1 MATPFLLLVFIIPS
15 ALALPKIRPG
25 SNGVHVGVNVV
36 LGSAEDI
43 KSAAANTSHALKVGN
58 KGGSR
63 NAELEKAIQN
73 RDVQK
78 AKHTINSGEDV
89 NAYDRRDGCPF
100 KPGEFVTVHP
110 KFKYE
115 WLDHTVSKFPYDNPE
130 LVQKLIEQGADVN
143 CLGPGGWTPLITAVG
158 SNYHAFADNVGCHGS
173 THVPMQ
179 PNRLKVIKLL
189 VEAGADIDH
198 QTDIDHH
205 GWNALL
211 EATRVV
217 CWNVEAI
224 KLFVSSGANV
234 NIKTSPRMLTPL
246 IMASQGF
253 TEDGY
258 PPGYDPANLE
268 IVKLLVSKGAEV
280 NAIECGNCETPL
292 DAAIRTKEYAV
303 AEYLKKHGGV
313 QIAGHCPDNIPPCPD
328 VHPARLLLDRP
339 E

>member
-89 NAYDRRDGCPF
+89 NAYDSDGCPF
-100 KPGEFVTVHP
+100 KPGPNSQF
-110 KFKYE
+110 
-115 WLDHTVSKFPYDNPE
+115 SYDNPE
-130 LVQKLIEQGADVN
+130 LVQTLIEQGADVN
-143 CLGPGGWTPLITAVG
+143 CVGERAWTPLISALQAH
-158 SNYHAFADNVGCHGS
+158 YLKIDKEVGCKGS
-173 THVPMQ
+173 THVPMP
-179 PNRLKVIKLL
+179 PNRLKVMKLL
-189 VEAGADIDH
+189 VEAGADLDH
-198 QTDIDHH
+198 QTTPPGPPGSLRYRSIS
-205 GWNALL
+205 ALL
-211 EATRVV
+211 KATFAP

-234 NIKTSPRMLTPL
+234 NIKTSSFMLTPL
-246 IMASQGF
+246 IMASKGF

-258 PPGYDPANLE
+258 PPGYEPANLE
-268 IVKLLVSKGAEV
+268 IVELLVSKGADV
-280 NAIECGNCETPL
+280 NAIECGFCETAL

>member
-89 NAYDRRDGCPF
+89 NAYDSDGCPF
-100 KPGEFVTVHP
+100 KPGQ
-110 KFKYE
+110 
-115 WLDHTVSKFPYDNPE
+115 DGKFPYDNPE
-130 LVQKLIEQGADVN
+130 LVQRLIEQGADVN
-143 CLGPGGWTPLITAVG
+143 CLGPGSWTPLMQAVRD
-158 SNYHAFADNVGCHGS
+158 NYHAFLQNGPCNGS

-179 PNRLKVIKLL
+179 PNRVKVMKLL

-198 QTDIDHH
+198 QNTPY

-211 EATRVV
+211 EATRIA

-234 NIKTSPRMLTPL
+234 NIKTSRRMLTPL
-246 IMASQGF
+246 LLASYGS
-253 TEDGY
+253 
-258 PPGYDPANLE
+258 PPGPFYDGWSPANLE
-268 IVKLLVSKGAEV
+268 IVELLVSKGAEV
-280 NAIECGNCETPL
+280 NAIECQNCATPL
-292 DAAIRTKEYAV
+292 DTAIRTKEYAV

>member
-89 NAYDRRDGCPF
+89 NAYDSDGCPF
-100 KPGEFVTVHP
+100 KPGPNSQF
-110 KFKYE
+110 
-115 WLDHTVSKFPYDNPE
+115 SYDNPE
-130 LVQKLIEQGADVN
+130 LVQTLIEQGADVN
-143 CLGPGGWTPLITAVG
+143 CVGERAWTPLISALQAH
-158 SNYHAFADNVGCHGS
+158 YLKIDKEVGCKGS
-173 THVPMQ
+173 THVPMP
-179 PNRLKVIKLL
+179 PNRLKVMKLL
-189 VEAGADIDH
+189 VEAGADLDH
-198 QTDIDHH
+198 QTTPPGPPGSLRYRSIS
-205 GWNALL
+205 ALL
-211 EATRVV
+211 KATFAP

-234 NIKTSPRMLTPL
+234 NIKSYLGFSAL
-246 IMASQGF
+246 ILACHG
-253 TEDGY
+253 DGGT
-258 PPGYDPANLE
+258 PGYSPANLE
-268 IVKLLVSKGAEV
+268 IVELLVSSGAEV
-280 NAIECGNCETPL
+280 NAIECESCQTAL
-292 DAAIRTKEYAV
+292 DHANKAKEYAV

-313 QIAGHCPDNIPPCPD
+313 EGGHCPADCPSL
-328 VHPARLLLDRP
+328 ANK
-339 E
+339 

>member
-89 NAYDRRDGCPF
+89 NAYDSDGCPF
-100 KPGEFVTVHP
+100 EPGPNSQF
-110 KFKYE
+110 
-115 WLDHTVSKFPYDNPE
+115 SYDNPE
-130 LVQKLIEQGADVN
+130 LVQTLIEQGADVN
-143 CLGPGGWTPLITAVG
+143 CVGERAWTPLISAL
-158 SNYHAFADNVGCHGS
+158 HAHHLKFVKEGGCKGS
-173 THVPMQ
+173 THVPMP
-179 PNRLKVIKLL
+179 PNRVKVLKLL
-189 VEAGADIDH
+189 VEAGADLDH
-198 QTDIDHH
+198 QTTPPGPPGSLRYRSIS
-205 GWNALL
+205 ALL
-211 EATRVV
+211 KATFAP

-234 NIKTSPRMLTPL
+234 NIKVLTTMFTPL
-246 IMASQGF
+246 LFASRGWQG
-253 TEDGY
+253 Y
-258 PPGYDPANLE
+258 RPANLE
-268 IVKLLVSKGAEV
+268 IVELLVSSGAEV
-280 NAIECGNCETPL
+280 NAIECESCQTAL
-292 DAAIRTKEYAV
+292 DHANKAKEYAV

-313 QIAGHCPDNIPPCPD
+313 EGGHCPADCPP
-328 VHPARLLLDRP
+328 VHPWPTSESTTLY
-339 E
+339 

>member
-89 NAYDRRDGCPF
+89 NAYDSDGCPF
-100 KPGEFVTVHP
+100 KPGQDRE
-110 KFKYE
+110 
-115 WLDHTVSKFPYDNPE
+115 FPYDDPE
-130 LVQKLIEQGADVN
+130 LVQRLIEQGADVN
-143 CLGPGGWTPLITAVG
+143 CVGGSFGYTPLMTAVRD
-158 SNYHAFADNVGCHGS
+158 NYLSFLDNGGCNGS

-179 PNRLKVIKLL
+179 PNRLKVMKLL
-189 VEAGADIDH
+189 VKAGADID
-198 QTDIDHH
+198 QLATG
-205 GWNALL
+205 GWNALH
-211 EATRVV
+211 EATGTAP

-234 NIKTSPRMLTPL
+234 NIKDSDYSFTPL
-246 IMASQGF
+246 ILASHGNPD
-253 TEDGY
+253 TNY
-258 PPGYDPANLE
+258 PPGHSPANLE
-268 IVKLLVSKGAEV
+268 IVELLVSSGAEV
-280 NAIECGNCETPL
+280 NAIECENCETPL
-292 DAAIRTKEYAV
+292 DHAIKEKEYAV

-313 QIAGHCPDNIPPCPD
+313 EIAGHCPDNIPPCPY

>member
-89 NAYDRRDGCPF
+89 NAYDSDGCPF
-100 KPGEFVTVHP
+100 KPGQDRE
-110 KFKYE
+110 
-115 WLDHTVSKFPYDNPE
+115 FPYDDPE
-130 LVQKLIEQGADVN
+130 LVQRLIEQGADVN
-143 CLGPGGWTPLITAVG
+143 CVGGSFGYTPLMTAVRD
-158 SNYHAFADNVGCHGS
+158 NYLSFLDNGGCNGS

-179 PNRLKVIKLL
+179 PNRLKVMKLL
-189 VEAGADIDH
+189 VEAGADID
-198 QTDIDHH
+198 QLADPGGETS
-205 GWNALL
+205 ALL
-211 EATRVV
+211 HATFPA
-217 CWNVEAI
+217 CWHVEAI

-234 NIKTSPRMLTPL
+234 NINDIVMFTPL
-246 IMASQGF
+246 LRASAF
-253 TEDGY
+253 LPSLL
-258 PPGYDPANLE
+258 PPGSVPANLE
-268 IVKLLVSKGAEV
+268 IVKLLVSKGADV
-280 NAIECGNCETPL
+280 NAIECINCQTPL
-292 DAAIRTKEYAV
+292 DKAIEAKEYAV

-313 QIAGHCPDNIPPCPD
+313 EIAGHCPDNIPPCPSL
-328 VHPARLLLDRP
+328 ANK
-339 E
+339 

>member
-89 NAYDRRDGCPF
+89 NAYDSDGCPF
-100 KPGEFVTVHP
+100 KPGQ
-110 KFKYE
+110 
-115 WLDHTVSKFPYDNPE
+115 DGKFPYDNPE
-130 LVQKLIEQGADVN
+130 LVQRLIEQGADVN
-143 CLGPGGWTPLITAVG
+143 CLGPGSWTPLMQAVRD
-158 SNYHAFADNVGCHGS
+158 NYHAFLQNGPCNGS

-179 PNRLKVIKLL
+179 PNRVKVMKLL

-198 QTDIDHH
+198 QATGGGIS
-205 GWNALL
+205 ALL
-211 EATRVV
+211 EACGTS
-217 CWNVEAI
+217 CWFVEAI

-234 NIKTSPRMLTPL
+234 NIKSDLMRTPL
-246 IMASQGF
+246 LHASHGSP
-253 TEDGY
+253 TNPEYDGY
-258 PPGYDPANLE
+258 SPANLE
-268 IVKLLVSKGAEV
+268 IVELLVSKGADV
-280 NAIECGNCETPL
+280 NAIECVNCETPL
-292 DAAIRTKEYAV
+292 DKAIETKEYAV

-313 QIAGHCPDNIPPCPD
+313 EGGHCPADCPSL
-328 VHPARLLLDRP
+328 ANK
-339 E
+339 